1 MKTGTDT
8 YIPWK
13 QEYSDQDVIK
23 SRSNNICPTPAE
35 YPLLFSNF
43 SIPPFLGIFGKV
55 SSPLLKK
62 EGARGRELWWWQWW
76 GGEGGGP
83 NYVVLGHV
91 SRGDQSY
98 KNENINIVVY
108 HERLYCPLIIMQHL
122 VYLYQSSIT
131 ALTFPLKFTP
141 THL

>member
-1 MKTGTDT
+1 M
-8 YIPWK
+8 
-13 QEYSDQDVIK
+13 V
-23 SRSNNICPTPAE
+23 
-35 YPLLFSNF
+35 
-43 SIPPFLGIFGKV
+43 V
-55 SSPLLKK
+55 VVV
-62 EGARGRELWWWQWW
+62 
-76 GGEGGGP
+76 GGGGGGGGGP